1 MSVDLLPAELGF
13 RRPFNREVS
22 EILKLTNPN
31 SQPVAFKVKTTAP
44 KQYCVRPNSGIIA
57 PNESVDV
64 QGVTWYSGV
73 YSPALTMIVLLQAM
87 KEEPPLDA
95 KCRDKFL
102 VQSVL
107 TSADQ
112 DPNVTTLWQTV
123 EKTAK
128 GSIQER
134 KIRVNFLPATAATPN
149 GVSSHEEQPPAYS
162 SPTPQFGS
170 PAQQTSTNA
179 SAAESVKSSVTNVA
193 EATGLTAA
201 ASTVAS
207 AVPTSNEELKDQL
220 AAAKAQIQSLT
231 SQLKDPQVRQRKA
244 QEANEKVQAV
254 VQQSH
259 ESGVPLQ
266 LVAALCL
273 ISFLIAYLFF

>member
-1 MSVDLLPAELGF
+1 MSVDLQPAELGF
-13 RRPFNREVS
+13 RRPFNREVT
-22 EILKLTNPN
+22 EVLKLSNTN
-31 SQPVAFKVKTTAP
+31 SAPVAFKVKTTAP
-44 KQYCVRPNSGIIA
+44 KQYCVRPNSGMIP
-57 PNESVDV
+57 PNGEVEV
-64 QGVTWYSGV
+64 Q
-73 YSPALTMIVLLQAM
+73 VLLQAM

-128 GSIQER
+128 STIQEK
-134 KIRVNFLPATAATPN
+134 KIRVNFLPATGATPN

-162 SPTPQFGS
+162 SPSPQFDS
-170 PAQQTSTNA
+170 PAPRSSAGGLST
-179 SAAESVKSSVTNVA
+179 AESAKSSVANVA
-193 EATGLTAA
+193 EATGLAAA

-207 AVPTSNEELKDQL
+207 AVPTSNQELQEQL
-220 AAAKAQIQSLT
+220 AAARAQIKKLSDQI
-231 SQLKDPQVRQRKA
+231 QDPQFRQRKV
-244 QEANEKVQAV
+244 QEASEKVQTV
-254 VQQSH
+254 VQQSN

-266 LVAALCL
+266 IVAGLCL
-273 ISFLIAYLFF
+273 LSFLIAYLFF

>member
-1 MSVDLLPAELGF
+1 
-13 RRPFNREVS
+13 
-22 EILKLTNPN
+22 
-31 SQPVAFKVKTTAP
+31 
-44 KQYCVRPNSGIIA
+44 
-57 PNESVDV
+57 
-64 QGVTWYSGV
+64 
-73 YSPALTMIVLLQAM
+73 M

-149 GVSSHEEQPPAYS
+149 GVSSSSHEEQPPAYS
-162 SPTPQFGS
+162 SPSPQFDT
-170 PAQQTSTNA
+170 PARQPSGAESAPATAKSSLAT
-179 SAAESVKSSVTNVA
+179 AAETTGVA
-193 EATGLTAA
+193 AA
-201 ASTVAS
+201 ASAVAAS
-207 AVPTSNEELKDQL
+207 VPSSTEELKEQL
-220 AAAKAQIQSLT
+220 AAARAQIQKLSG
-231 SQLKDPQVRQRKA
+231 QLQDPQFRQRKM
-244 QEANEKVQAV
+244 QEANEKVQTV
-254 VQQSH
+254 VQQSQ

-266 LVAALCL
+266 IVAGLCL
-273 ISFLIAYLFF
+273 LSFLIAYLFF